1 MSTST
6 VTDTSVH
13 QQRFVDVDASG
24 TPTSRSFVIELPMLN
39 VPRFLAISCL
49 GGLSVHTTLYPL
61 LTIRTRLQT
70 QHQRQLYTG
79 LMGALRSIVKEEGFR
94 ALYAGFVLKTSQTL
108 AGSQIIYMFTYESIR
123 SLLNPNRHSP
133 QSASSSSKPHAAAAA
148 ASSAFPITVSNAS
161 VRALIAGGCAS
172 LAAQTI
178 SVPVDIVTQY
188 LQLFGRVVTTSRS
201 SGVRVSLGSAVL
213 ASLANERDLHTLSGF
228 GRSKAVV
235 RTVYSHYGLRGFYQ
249 VILSP
254 LPFSFAICAGGARD
268 YS

>member
-49 GGLSVHTTLYPL
+49 GGLSVHATLYPL

-70 QHQRQLYTG
+70 QHQRQIYTG
-79 LMGALRSIVKEEGFR
+79 LMGALRTIVKEEGFR
-94 ALYAGFVLKTSQTL
+94 ALYAGFALKTSQTL
-108 AGSQIIYMFTYESIR
+108 AGSQIIYVFTYESIR
-123 SLLNPNRHSP
+123 SLLNPNRLSP
-133 QSASSSSKPHAAAAA
+133 ESASSSSKPY
-148 ASSAFPITVSNAS
+148 ASALPITVSNAS
-161 VRALIAGGCAS
+161 LRALIAGGCAS

-178 SVPVDIVTQY
+178 AVPVDIVTQY
-188 LQLFGRVVTTSRS
+188 LQLFGRVLSTSRS
-201 SGVRVSLGSAVL
+201 SASGVRASLGSAVL

-249 VILSP
+249 VIALSLYP
-254 LPFSFAICAGGARD
+254 HVVIARFVTL
-268 YS
+268 